1 MSPWNG
7 APPVIVDTNVL
18 IGQWMTDL
26 TAREQMHILDGM
38 RSGALRFAVCD
49 VLLAEYREVLLRPKL
64 QRRHLQDDEKVDAFI
79 AQITA
84 GAIRIETQPGPKA
97 PDPGDQMLWD
107 LLASRADLQLVTGDR
122 LLLKN
127 SRMLGRVLTPE
138 AFAVAWLPLD
148 AR

>member
-1 MSPWNG
+1 MSPWHG

-26 TAREQMHILDGM
+26 VAREPMHILDGM
-38 RSGALRFAVCD
+38 RGGLLRFAACD

-64 QRRHLQDDEKVDAFI
+64 RRRHLQADESVDAFV

-84 GAIRIETQPGPKA
+84 GAIHIETQPGPKA

-107 LLASRADLQLVTGDR
+107 LLASRDDLQLVTGDR

-127 SRMLGRVLTPE
+127 SRMRGRVLTPE
-138 AFAVAWLPLD
+138 AFAVAWLRLD

>member
-1 MSPWNG
+1 MNPWLG

-26 TAREQMHILDGM
+26 VAREPMHILDGM
-38 RSGALRFAVCD
+38 RGGLLRFAVCD

-64 QRRHLQDDEKVDAFI
+64 KRRHLQADEAVDAFI
-79 AQITA
+79 GQITA

-107 LLASRADLQLVTGDR
+107 LLASRADLQLLTGDR

-127 SRMLGRVLTPE
+127 SRMRGRVLTPE
-138 AFAVAWLPLD
+138 AFAVAWLKPATL
-148 AR
+148 

>member
-1 MSPWNG
+1 VSPWNG

-26 TAREQMHILDGM
+26 AAREPMHILDGM

-138 AFAVAWLPLD
+138 AFAVAWLQLD

>member
-18 IGQWMTDL
+18 IGQWMTGL

>member
-1 MSPWNG
+1 MRPWHG
-7 APPVIVDTNVL
+7 APAVIVDTNVL

-26 TAREQMHILDGM
+26 VARESMHILDGM
-38 RSGALRFAVCD
+38 RGGTLRFAVCD

-64 QRRHLQDDEKVDAFI
+64 QRRHQQSDETVDAFV

-107 LLASRADLQLVTGDR
+107 LLSSRDDLQLVTGDR

-127 SRMLGRVLTPE
+127 GRMRGRVLTPE
-138 AFAVAWLPLD
+138 AFAVAWLKLD
-148 AR
+148 VR

>member
-1 MSPWNG
+1 MSPWHG

-26 TAREQMHILDGM
+26 VAREPMHILDGM
-38 RSGALRFAVCD
+38 RGGLLRFAACD

-64 QRRHLQDDEKVDAFI
+64 KRRHLQPDETVDAFI
-79 AQITA
+79 AEITV

-107 LLASRADLQLVTGDR
+107 LLSSRDDLQLVTGDR

-127 SRMLGRVLTPE
+127 SRMRGRVVTPE
-138 AFAVAWLPLD
+138 AFAVAWLRLD